1 MHPRA
6 NASSPPGDARNQDFI
21 HRPEIWMLRLLI
33 DLVENPLAKSFLILH
48 ILFSVMAGQYISF
61 LTAAALMSACNLN
74 TISKCTSGTW
84 KKLKILITKLKW
96 KTPEM
101 KDFPRVLKEFSRLKQ
116 FIVCSLHLSVN
127 CNTHLTTRGLCLQKL
142 YHTPHHIVTHCN
154 THLTTRGL
162 RLQKNQL
169 GVFSLQSLQPRK

>member
-33 DLVENPLAKSFLILH
+33 DLLENPSAKSFHILQ
-48 ILFSVMAGQYISF
+48 ILFSVMTGQCISF
-61 LTAAALMSACNLN
+61 LTVAALLSACNLN
-74 TISKCTSGTW
+74 TLLKCTSGTW
-84 KKLKILITKLKW
+84 KKLKILITRFKW

-154 THLTTRGL
+154 THLKTQEPPPLYGT
-162 RLQKNQL
+162 
-169 GVFSLQSLQPRK
+169 V